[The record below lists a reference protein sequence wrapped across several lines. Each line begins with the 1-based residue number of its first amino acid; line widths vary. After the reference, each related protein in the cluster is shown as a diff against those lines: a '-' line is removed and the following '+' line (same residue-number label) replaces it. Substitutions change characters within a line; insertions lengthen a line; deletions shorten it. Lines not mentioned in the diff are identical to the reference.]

1 MYRYSNGQI
10 ILADFKQPVCM
21 NLKESNRWVKK
32 AQTIPWLEIEKR
44 YAALFTNRKGNVAKP
59 LRLAL
64 GACIIQ
70 AEYGYSDE
78 ETALQIQENP
88 YLQYFC
94 GYPGYDDEKLP
105 FDPSLMVY
113 FRKRLTPEVLGE
125 INEMIVRDAKEHQV
139 KEAESKDDDDDSDGQ
154 PGTGGNSGTMIVDA
168 TCAPSNIRYPQDV
181 SLLNEAREN
190 AEKLLDVLHD
200 PADGKKPRTYRKRAR
215 KDYLKYTRCRKH
227 TAKMTRKA
235 IGKQLAYLRRDLDA
249 IDGKLSL
256 GKNLPPRQAERLGTI
271 RAVYEQQKYMYDNRT
286 HSVPDRI
293 VSVSQTFVRPIVRGK
308 AGKPVEFGAKLDIS
322 VVDGWT
328 RLECCSFDAYN
339 EAGNLREMAER
350 FRAREGHYPS
360 RILADKIYRNREN
373 LSYCNAHGIRL
384 SGPALGRPKKGETRD
399 KAQDDRDECERVE
412 VERRFSLAKRKC
424 GMGLVTAKLRET
436 AAHVIAMS
444 VLVLNLRK
452 IQRALLRMLA
462 YLLEI
467 LAQKKNWAL
476 VQWTLIILYEINF
489 TAVQAYLQH
498 RAILYGKLRVPSV
511 QGGVHGKTDVNIS
524 PETMLDGSLT
534 LLMLGE
540 NQKLENTSTCKN
552 LYRYNSQRPLAGV
565 LLDNVKRMVYPSFK
579 RE

>member
-1 MYRYSNGQI
+1 M
-10 ILADFKQPVCM
+10 
-21 NLKESNRWVKK
+21 
-32 AQTIPWLEIEKR
+32 
-44 YAALFTNRKGNVAKP
+44 AKP

-70 AEYGYSDE
+70 AEYGFSDE
-78 ETALQIQENP
+78 ETALMIQENP

-125 INEMIVRDAKEHQV
+125 INEMIVRDAKERQV

-181 SLLNEAREN
+181 SLLNEVREN
-190 AEKLLDVLHD
+190 AETLLDVLHD

-256 GKNLPPRQAERLGTI
+256 GKNLPPRQTERLGTI

-293 VSVSQTFVRPIVRGK
+293 VSVSQPFVRPIVRGK

-339 EAGNLREMAER
+339 EAGNLREWQSGSER
-350 FRAREGHYPS
+350 ERGIAPAGSWRTKSTETVRISAIARRMGSVFPAQ
-360 RILADKIYRNREN
+360 LW
-373 LSYCNAHGIRL
+373 G
-384 SGPALGRPKKGETRD
+384 GPRRVKPETRLRTIGMSASAW
-399 KAQDDRDECERVE
+399 KWSAGSVWRSVNVAWGWSLQSC
-412 VERRFSLAKRKC
+412 RR
-424 GMGLVTAKLRET
+424 LR
-436 AAHVIAMS
+436 
-444 VLVLNLRK
+444 
-452 IQRALLRMLA
+452 
-462 YLLEI
+462 
-467 LAQKKNWAL
+467 
-476 VQWTLIILYEINF
+476 
-489 TAVQAYLQH
+489 
-498 RAILYGKLRVPSV
+498 
-511 QGGVHGKTDVNIS
+511 
-524 PETMLDGSLT
+524 
-534 LLMLGE
+534 LM
-540 NQKLENTSTCKN
+540 
-552 LYRYNSQRPLAGV
+552 
-565 LLDNVKRMVYPSFK
+565 
-579 RE
+579 

>member
-1 MYRYSNGQI
+1 
-10 ILADFKQPVCM
+10 
-21 NLKESNRWVKK
+21 
-32 AQTIPWLEIEKR
+32 
-44 YAALFTNRKGNVAKP
+44 
-59 LRLAL
+59 
-64 GACIIQ
+64 
-70 AEYGYSDE
+70 
-78 ETALQIQENP
+78 
-88 YLQYFC
+88 
-94 GYPGYDDEKLP
+94 
-105 FDPSLMVY
+105 
-113 FRKRLTPEVLGE
+113 
-125 INEMIVRDAKEHQV
+125 
-139 KEAESKDDDDDSDGQ
+139 
-154 PGTGGNSGTMIVDA
+154 MIVDA

-200 PADGKKPRTYRKRAR
+200 SADGKKPRTYRKRAR

-256 GKNLPPRQAERLGTI
+256 GKNLPPRQTERLDTI

-293 VSVSQTFVRPIVRGK
+293 VSVSQPFVRPIVRGK

-322 VVDGWT
+322 VVDGWK

-339 EAGNLREMAER
+339 EAGNLQEMTER
-350 FRAREGHYPS
+350 FRAREGYYPS
-360 RILADKIYRNREN
+360 RILADKIYRNWEN
-373 LSYCNAHGIRL
+373 LSYCKAHGIRL

-399 KAQDDRDECERVE
+399 KAQDYRDECERVE

-436 AAHVIAMS
+436 AAHVIVMS

-467 LAQKKNWAL
+467 LAQNKNWAL
-476 VQWTLIILYEINF
+476 VQWTLISSGDDFYIDLLFYNLNLRCYVVIELKTGEFKPEYAGQLNFYLSAVDDILKKEQDSPSIGLLLCKSKNDLVAEYSLKDMSKPMG
-489 TAVQAYLQH
+489 VSAYQITSNLPEELEKQ
-498 RAILYGKLRVPSV
+498 LPSV
-511 QGGVHGKTDVNIS
+511 EDIQKRIQNI
-524 PETMLDGSLT
+524 
-534 LLMLGE
+534 
-540 NQKLENTSTCKN
+540 
-552 LYRYNSQRPLAGV
+552 
-565 LLDNVKRMVYPSFK
+565 
-579 RE
+579 

>member
-10 ILADFKQPVCM
+10 SLADFKQPVGM

-70 AEYGYSDE
+70 TEYGYSDE

-94 GYPGYDDEKLP
+94 GYPGYDDGKLP

-113 FRKRLTPEVLGE
+113 FRKRLTPGVLGE
-125 INEMIVRDAKEHQV
+125 INEMIVRDAKERQA
-139 KEAESKDDDDDSDGQ
+139 KESEVKDDGDSDDA
-154 PGTGGNSGTMIVDA
+154 PGSGGNSGTMIVDA
-168 TCAPSNIRYPQDV
+168 TCAPSHIRYPQDV

-200 PADGKKPRTYRKRAR
+200 PAEGKKPRTYRQRAR
-215 KDYLKYTRCRKH
+215 KDYLKYARCRKH
-227 TAKMTRKA
+227 TAKTTRKA
-235 IGKQLAYLRRDLDA
+235 IGKQLAYLRRDLNA
-249 IDGKLSL
+249 IEGKLSL
-256 GKNLPPRQAERLGTI
+256 GKALNARQSERLDTI
-271 RAVYEQQKYMYDNRT
+271 RTIYEQQKYMYDHRT

-293 VSVSQTFVRPIVRGK
+293 VSVSQPFVRPIVRGK

-328 RLECCSFDAYN
+328 RLEFCSFDAYN
-339 EAGNLREMAER
+339 EAGNLRAMVER
-350 FRAREGHYPS
+350 FREREGHYPS

-373 LSYCNAHGIRL
+373 LSYCRERGIRL

-399 KAQDDRDECERVE
+399 KAQDYRDECQRVE

-424 GMGLVTAKLRET
+424 GMGLVMARLRET

-452 IQRALLRMLA
+452 IQCAFLQ
-462 YLLEI
+462 I
-467 LAQKKNWAL
+467 LAMLLGAWMPLRKLAF
-476 VQWTLIILYEINF
+476 VQ
-489 TAVQAYLQH
+489 
-498 RAILYGKLRVPSV
+498 
-511 QGGVHGKTDVNIS
+511 
-524 PETMLDGSLT
+524 
-534 LLMLGE
+534 
-540 NQKLENTSTCKN
+540 
-552 LYRYNSQRPLAGV
+552 
-565 LLDNVKRMVYPSFK
+565 
-579 RE
+579 

>member
-10 ILADFKQPVCM
+10 SLADFKQPVGM

-32 AQTIPWLEIEKR
+32 AQTIPWPEIEKR

-125 INEMIVRDAKEHQV
+125 INEMIVRDAKERQV
-139 KEAESKDDDDDSDGQ
+139 KEAKSK
-154 PGTGGNSGTMIVDA
+154 
-168 TCAPSNIRYPQDV
+168 
-181 SLLNEAREN
+181 
-190 AEKLLDVLHD
+190 AETLLDVLHD

-256 GKNLPPRQAERLGTI
+256 GKNLPPRQAERLDTI
-271 RAVYEQQKYMYDNRT
+271 RTVYEQQKYMYDNRT
-286 HSVPDRI
+286 HSVPDQI
-293 VSVSQTFVRPIVRGK
+293 VSVSQPFVRPIVRGK

-328 RLECCSFDAYN
+328 WLECCSFDAYN

-350 FRAREGHYPS
+350 FRVREGHYPS
-360 RILADKIYRNREN
+360 WILADKIYRNREN
-373 LSYCNAHGIRL
+373 LSYCKAHGIRL
-384 SGPALGRPKKGETRD
+384 SGSALGRPKKGETRD
-399 KAQDDRDECERVE
+399 KAQDYRDECERVE

-444 VLVLNLRK
+444 VPVLNLRK
-452 IQRALLRMLA
+452 IQRALLRMLT

-467 LAQKKNWAL
+467 LAQDKNWAL
-476 VQWTLIILYEINF
+476 VQ
-489 TAVQAYLQH
+489 
-498 RAILYGKLRVPSV
+498 
-511 QGGVHGKTDVNIS
+511 
-524 PETMLDGSLT
+524 
-534 LLMLGE
+534 
-540 NQKLENTSTCKN
+540 
-552 LYRYNSQRPLAGV
+552 
-565 LLDNVKRMVYPSFK
+565 
-579 RE
+579 